1 MRQHD
6 GGVGGAA
13 GFVSKKPLRPFR
25 APPRRA
31 GRRRKEPGLKILLDI
46 IPMIGDMH
54 SVSSPRGSGHD
65 GDLGGRR

>member
-1 MRQHD
+1 MREHD
-6 GGVGGAA
+6 GGVEGCGGC
-13 GFVSKKPLRPFR
+13 VKETPPSLRDTSP
-25 APPRRA
+25 AS
-31 GRRRKEPGLKILLDI
+31 GEEKKEPGLNISLDI